1 MRKVQVWA
9 VFWTI
14 IIAIPFTTLAL
25 IAAAYLTDHLAE
37 IAGSIASID
46 FFTFAK
52 YRDLILEIELLGVVL
67 GVFIIIAVIHI
78 TLQTG
83 YREDHPSYDV
93 GSEQFASEFKMRNY
107 TGKYDSS
114 GKFDNPTNGFSRR
127 YTCIKQYC
135 CL

>member
-52 YRDLILEIELLGVVL
+52 YRDLILEIELLGMVL
-67 GVFIIIAVIHI
+67 GVFIISVVILF
-78 TLQTG
+78 TLHTG
-83 YREDHPSYDV
+83 NREDHQS
-93 GSEQFASEFKMRNY
+93 
-107 TGKYDSS
+107 
-114 GKFDNPTNGFSRR
+114 
-127 YTCIKQYC
+127 
-135 CL
+135 L

>member
-25 IAAAYLTDHLAE
+25 ITAAYLTDHLAE

-52 YRDLILEIELLGVVL
+52 YR
-67 GVFIIIAVIHI
+67 
-78 TLQTG
+78 
-83 YREDHPSYDV
+83 

-107 TGKYDSS
+107 TGMYDSS

-127 YTCIKQYC
+127 
-135 CL
+135 